1 MNETRS
7 NKVLATLSIIDALNF
22 DEDDLSD
29 LTAHLAK
36 QCGFSLHSDMMDYD
50 KIDHARR
57 TDTSKLHGKTGAE
70 ILEESMKELTSL
82 ETVQLAI
89 PPVDAYNLVA
99 IVQAAIVCLDLPEH
113 SEATGKNFVHGF
125 CDRYRE
131 QMPITVQCINSGWD
145 ESSLV
150 TAEEFEESLGEKW
163 KAIARD
169 VEKEMGG
176 EVKIIV
182 DTPDGMYDSFF
193 GLVDDIYQDIDID
206 DKDDDPLGNFASVSA
221 VDKPHQGA
229 LCPIN
234 GEPCSKGGNFYY
246 YPDDCPDSA
255 MCEEIANDDLEDRCA
270 SGFTN

>member
-1 MNETRS
+1 MDDTRS

-29 LTAHLAK
+29 LTAHLAE

-50 KIDHARR
+50 RIDHARR

-70 ILEESMKELTSL
+70 ILEQSMKELASI
-82 ETVQLAI
+82 ETVQVAI

-99 IVQAAIVCLDLPEH
+99 IVQAAIVSLDLPEH
-113 SEATGKNFVHGF
+113 SEAIGRQFIDRF

-163 KAIARD
+163 KAIAQD
-169 VEKEMGG
+169 IQKEMGDQ
-176 EVKIIV
+176 VKII
-182 DTPDGMYDSFF
+182 
-193 GLVDDIYQDIDID
+193 
-206 DKDDDPLGNFASVSA
+206 

-229 LCPIN
+229 LCPVN
-234 GEPCSKGGNFYY
+234 GEPCSKEGHFYY
-246 YPDDCPDSA
+246 YPSDCPDWA
-255 MCEEIANDDLEDRCA
+255 MCEEIANDDLEDHCA